1 MGRKK
6 LTRKERK
13 QIKRAIEL
21 LDEAVRKVGEMYEEL
36 VRIDRLINDDV
47 DELMF
52 QIEGIKREIYNKL
65 LAEWA
70 VADSAVVVAR
80 RELGGLTTALRK
92 LRSLFEEAV
101 KD

>member
-13 QIKRAIEL
+13 QIKRVIEL
-21 LDEAVRKVGEMYEEL
+21 LDEAVGKVGEMYEEL
-36 VRIDRLINDDV
+36 VRIDRLINNDV
-47 DELMF
+47 DEVMF
-52 QIEGIKREIYNKL
+52 QIGGEIYDKL
-65 LAEWA
+65 LAEWT

-80 RELGGLTTALRK
+80 RELGGLATALRK
-92 LRSLFEEAV
+92 LRSLFEEVV